1 MGSDDVRDAF
11 TAATEKTVRH
21 HGFIH
26 FFEVYHGA
34 WTGPIFDTPT
44 AKALDWRNLK
54 PKRFILGNPLIAIGM
69 IKCDLDMVLY
79 APTELFLVEGDDGES
94 RIAYHLLGGLVADW

>member
-11 TAATEKTVRH
+11 TAVTENTVGL

-26 FFEVYHGA
+26 FFKVYHGA
-34 WTGPIFDTPT
+34 WTGTIFDTPT
-44 AKALDWRNLK
+44 AKVLDWRNLK
-54 PKRFILGNPLIAIGM
+54 FKRFILGNPLIAIGM
-69 IKCDLDMVLY
+69 MKCDLGMGLY
-79 APTELFLVEGDDGES
+79 VPTELFLVEGDDGES